1 MGDAGVATTG
11 IVGHALYFGPIMIR
25 KKLLSSLGVIFLFV
39 VTPASSAGWYELGA
53 VKFPERRAVTIVNSA
68 DVPVDGMGVRIALNK
83 LDVAAEARGTAVIVD
98 PSGTASREGEAG
110 GALVPHQVVNGVIT
124 FPVSLKAKETK
135 TYYLYTTAQEI
146 KGVRFEPQTSVDI
159 RPNHAYRSFENNKM
173 AFRVEVGEGANT
185 TGMSI
190 DLFGK
195 SKAGQAMGAI
205 LASRIYKSDYH
216 ELRDWGIDILKI
228 GSSPG
233 LAGVYVIDGEKMGR
247 NSFATTAFEIVEG
260 ENGPV
265 LSKVRVKGPVEV
277 NGRKVEV
284 VRTLT
289 LTSDDRG
296 IDDVVEIKGDAKAL
310 AGLQLGLGI
319 RNLPKETWNEEPKV
333 GFAYVDGDGN
343 QKGTDHLGMGMA
355 YLPSQYVRTEP
366 IKTVGTAT
374 SPSVEDKTNGG
385 HIVVLTPEKK
395 EGALVSRHHLGA
407 YWNGDGEISKKEDFE
422 KVLREWAVVLGNT
435 PKVEVGKAEKGK

>member
-1 MGDAGVATTG
+1 MNGKTLFFVL
-11 IVGHALYFGPIMIR
+11 VS
-25 KKLLSSLGVIFLFV
+25 LLV
-39 VTPASSAGWYELGA
+39 VTPGYSAEWYTLGD
-53 VKFPERRAVTIVNSA
+53 VRFPERRAITITNSA
-68 DVPVDGMGVRIALNK
+68 DVPVKGLGVRVALNA
-83 LDVAAEARGTAVIVD
+83 LDVSPEARGTAVIVD
-98 PSGTASREGEAG
+98 PSGKPSREGEVG
-110 GALVPHQVVNGVIT
+110 GALVPHQVVNAMIT
-124 FPVSLKAKETK
+124 FSVSLKAKETK
-135 TYYLYTTAQEI
+135 TYFLYTTAQEV

-195 SKAGQAMGAI
+195 TKAGQAMGAI
-205 LASRIYKSDYH
+205 LASKIYKSEYH
-216 ELRDWGIDILKI
+216 AMQDWGIDILKI

-233 LAGVYVIDGEKMGR
+233 LAGVYVIDGDKMGR
-247 NSFATTAFEIVEG
+247 NSFSTTAFEIVEA

-265 LSKVRVKGPVEV
+265 MSRVRMKGPVEV
-277 NGRKVEV
+277 NGKKVEV

-289 LTSDDRG
+289 LTADDRG

-310 AGLQLGLGI
+310 VGLQLGLGI
-319 RNLPKETWNEEPKV
+319 RNLPNDTWNEDPKV

-355 YLPSQYVRTEP
+355 YLPNQYVRTEP
-366 IKTVGTAT
+366 IKTVATAT

-395 EGALVSRHHLGA
+395 DGALVSRHHLGA

-422 KVLREWAVVLGNT
+422 KVLRDWAVVLGDP

>member
-1 MGDAGVATTG
+1 
-11 IVGHALYFGPIMIR
+11 MIR
-25 KKLLSSLGVIFLFV
+25 KTLLSLVGVICLFV
-39 VTPASSAGWYELGA
+39 VAPAFAVEWYALGD
-53 VKFPERRAVTIVNSA
+53 VTFPERRVVTIRNEA
-68 DVPVDGMGVRIALNK
+68 DVAVMGMAVRIALK
-83 LDVAAEARGTAVIVD
+83 KMEVGADARGTAVIVD
-98 PSGTASREGEAG
+98 PSGKPTREGERG
-110 GALVPHQVVNGVIT
+110 GAMVPHQVVNGVMT
-124 FPVSLKAKETK
+124 FSASLAPGETK
-135 TYYLYTTAQEI
+135 TYYLYTTVQEI

-195 SKAGQAMGAI
+195 SKAGQEMGAI
-205 LASRIYKSDYH
+205 LASKIYQSEYH
-216 ELRDWGIDILKI
+216 EMQDWGIDILKI

-260 ENGPV
+260 GNGPV

-277 NGRKVEV
+277 NGKKVEV

-289 LTSDDRG
+289 LVADDRG

-310 AGLQLGLGI
+310 EGLKLGLGV
-319 RNLPKETWNEEPKV
+319 RNLPKDSWNEDPKV

-343 QKGTDHLGMGMA
+343 QKGTDHLGMGIA
-355 YLPSQYVRTEP
+355 FLPSQYVRTEV
-366 IKTVGTAT
+366 IKTVGTTT
-374 SPSVEDKTNGG
+374 SPSVVDKVNGG
-385 HIVVLTPEKK
+385 HIVVLTPEAKD
-395 EGALVSRHHLGA
+395 GVLRSHHHLGA
-407 YWNGDGEISKKEDFE
+407 YWNGDGEISRKEDFE
-422 KVLREWAVVLGNT
+422 KVLRDWAVVLEKPAKVDVGEAERGN
-435 PKVEVGKAEKGK
+435 